1 MAVPTSTSYVAH
13 EFVRQYYTMLHR
25 DPTQLHRF
33 YTKESRFTHG
43 EAPSSKADDP
53 VCGQEAIHE
62 KIRSLNFR
70 ESYAKIRSVDSHS
83 TLGGGVVIQVSGE
96 LSNAGVPMRKFT
108 QTFVLARQA
117 PKKYSV
123 FNDIFR
129 YQDEMFE
136 EAENDDTYEENTE
149 SENGVVNEMQHP
161 NEIDTIEENIHD
173 VLLEPAIADVTETIP
188 LIQDTEFRN
197 QYSEYISQSEE
208 LKPAEDAFREA
219 EVEEEDESKSVT
231 SSGEED
237 KVTEVEQIPAE
248 EDSSDSDVPHEETA
262 IPAEDEAEAEVVPD
276 VEANDEVDE
285 AAELAQD
292 VEAVELEEAPPAAEA
307 PVAEQEPE
315 PVLDLEPS
323 KPVTWAALAGKNTPA
338 PAAPQVN
345 LKPAVQKPPPAKKS
359 PNPAPQRSAPA
370 RKQDERPPPRKEP
383 VEETKKR
390 SGPPP
395 DAHQIFIGNLPPTV
409 TDADIRN
416 IFKEYGNIVE
426 IRLNPKNFGFVA
438 FDGPDPPV
446 QILND
451 DKQFICNNNTINIEV
466 KRSVAQ
472 AGANRGGFRGN
483 RGDGP
488 RGRDFNKGGRGGGG
502 GSGPGRPKNFGQRP
516 RSSDGSNRTDGGRV
530 DRKDNRGNNPR
541 EQRAPRR

>member
-1 MAVPTSTSYVAH
+1 MVMAVPTSTSYVAH

-53 VCGQEAIHE
+53 ICGQEAIHE

-136 EAENDDTYEENTE
+136 EVENDETYEENTE

-161 NEIDTIEENIHD
+161 NEIETIQESMQD
-173 VLLEPAIADVTETIP
+173 VLLEPTIADVTETIP
-188 LIQDTEFRN
+188 LMQETEFRN
-197 QYSEYISQSEE
+197 QYTDYMSQSEE
-208 LKPAEDAFREA
+208 LKAAEEPFTREA
-219 EVEEEDESKSVT
+219 EVEEEDESKSAT
-231 SSGEED
+231 GSEEEE
-237 KVTEVEQIPAE
+237 KVTEVEQIPAD
-248 EDSSDSDVPHEETA
+248 EDSSDSDAPEETA
-262 IPAEDEAEAEVVPD
+262 IPPEDEAEAEVAVTETNE
-276 VEANDEVDE
+276 VEEI
-285 AAELAQD
+285 
-292 VEAVELEEAPPAAEA
+292 VEAVESEAVDLEEAPPVAEE
-307 PVAEQEPE
+307 VAVVEQEPE
-315 PVLDLEPS
+315 PVLELEPS

-338 PAAPQVN
+338 PAAPQTN
-345 LKPAVQKPPPAKKS
+345 IKPVVQKPAPVKKS
-359 PNPAPQRSAPA
+359 PNPAPQRAAPV

-383 VEETKKR
+383 VEEIKKR
-390 SGPPP
+390 PNAPP
-395 DAHQIFIGNLPPTV
+395 DAHQIFIGNLPPNV
-409 TDADIRN
+409 QDADIRN

-438 FDGPDPPV
+438 FDGPDPPL

-466 KRSVAQ
+466 KRSA
-472 AGANRGGFRGN
+472 AGNTNRGGFRGN
-483 RGDGP
+483 RGDGL

-502 GSGPGRPKNFGQRP
+502 GGQGQGRAKNFGQRP

-530 DRKDNRGNNPR
+530 DRRDNRNPR
-541 EQRAPRR
+541 EQRPPRR